1 MENYKKL
8 NTYLSNL
15 AILNTKLHNLHWN
28 VEGAK
33 FMQVHEY
40 TEELYDHFFLL
51 FDEVAELIKMK
62 GETPLVK
69 TADYADNATIE
80 ELEAKGFECKEVL
93 EIVKSDLEEMKSLA
107 IEIRE
112 DADKADDFE
121 VVGEFEEHIAEYSK
135 NLWFLKSML
144 AE

>member
-1 MENYKKL
+1 MENYDKL

-15 AILNTKLHNLHWN
+15 AVLNTKLHNLHWN

-40 TEELYDHFFLL
+40 TEELYEEFFELY
-51 FDEVAELIKMK
+51 DEVAELIKMK
-62 GETPLVK
+62 GEFPLVK
-69 TADYADNATIE
+69 ADDYVENATIE
-80 ELEAKGFECKEVL
+80 ELESKAFADKEVL

-107 IEIRE
+107 TEIRAE
-112 DADKADDFE
+112 ADEVDDFE
-121 VVGEFEEHIAEYSK
+121 VVGEFEEHIAHYSQ
-135 NLWFLKSML
+135 NLWFLESML